1 MAEGRIVSKRITRSQ
16 KVASL
21 PSWMHK
27 CAYTWLIPYLDVE
40 GRIEADV
47 RLLKSDVFPLEDR
60 VTPNVVEKIL
70 LSLQKA
76 GLIILYT
83 INGTRYL
90 QLVKFDENQ
99 PNLRKDREAPSKIPP
114 PPSDDGSNSGQA
126 PEEVRTSSGVEP
138 EEVRAKLRE
147 VKLREVNTIAWSDEA
162 RAFIGIQAEDR
173 KLWSEA
179 YPALNL
185 DQEIAKAAA
194 WVIANPKNKKSNWPR
209 FLNNWLKASQDR
221 APAKGSEKPFLQAPK
236 PKQPAM
242 KCDKCE
248 NYFEETVEYRSQ
260 QLCPG
265 CMKKV
270 NPEVDPKIKDML
282 RVIGKP
288 LNDRRE
294 VSMENENE
302 KGKKPVTY
310 EEKTGT
316 TSAGEKFVEVVSKR
330 PKSPEQKE
338 KGEGDA

>member
-1 MAEGRIVSKRITRSQ
+1 VAEGRMLKRNVSNSRRLAELKTDSAR
-16 KVASL
+16 L
-21 PSWMHK
+21 LW
-27 CAYTWLIPYLDVE
+27 TWIIPYLDVE
-40 GRIEADV
+40 GRFYANPDIIKGQIVPRLKTFTEAKITGYLQDMA
-47 RLLKSDVFPLEDR
+47 R
-60 VTPNVVEKIL
+60 V
-70 LSLQKA
+70 
-76 GLIILYT
+76 GLIIIYEVD
-83 INGTRYL
+83 GDQYL
-90 QLVKFDENQ
+90 QFRKFDDFQ
-99 PNLRKDREAPSKIPP
+99 HLRKDREGKPLPGPENAGVLH
-114 PPSDDGSNSGQA
+114 DNSNTTPG
-126 PEEVRTSSGVEP
+126 EVRP
-138 EEVRAKLRE
+138 KLRE

-288 LNDRRE
+288 LNDHRE
-294 VSMENENE
+294 VPMENKNE

-310 EEKTGT
+310 EEKTGM

-338 KGEGDA
+338 KGEGDGQ